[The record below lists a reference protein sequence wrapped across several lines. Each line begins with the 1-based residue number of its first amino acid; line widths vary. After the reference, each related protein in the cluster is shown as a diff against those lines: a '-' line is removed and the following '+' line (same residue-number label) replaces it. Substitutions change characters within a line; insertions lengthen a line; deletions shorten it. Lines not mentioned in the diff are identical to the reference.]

1 MKINEGDRVGVIS
14 NGEIKKGVV
23 MSVYRE
29 LDYAV
34 VKFED
39 GVAKVMLHNIGL
51 LPEEKYRDTEEPKP
65 DPEEHK
71 KPVEKSEITITPA
84 EFEKIGVKVCT
95 KLAEKFGPGFI
106 LRGSAILAGL
116 HTALFIEGEND

>member
-23 MSVYRE
+23 MSVYSD

-51 LPEEKYRDTEEPKP
+51 LPEEKDQDPK
-65 DPEEHK
+65 ETK
-71 KPVEKSEITITPA
+71 RPVEKSEITITPA
-84 EFEKIGVKVCT
+84 EFQDIGVKVCS
-95 KLAEKFGPGFI
+95 KLAEKYGPGFI
-106 LRGSAILAGL
+106 FRSSAILAGL

>member
-1 MKINEGDRVGVIS
+1 MKISEGNRVGVLL

-23 MSVYRE
+23 KSVYSD
-29 LDYAV
+29 LDYAI

-39 GVAKVMLHNIGL
+39 GVSKVMLHNIGL

-65 DPEEHK
+65 DPEESK

-84 EFEKIGVKVCT
+84 EFEKIGSKVCG
-95 KLAEKFGPGFI
+95 KLATKIGPSVI
-106 LRGSAILAGL
+106 LLGATILAGL